1 MENIVQDNQV
11 SSSGQENSP
20 PPENNVEML
29 KEDLEVVGN
38 LDLPL
43 DEIDVSNADVTNKI
57 QPELEKQQNKNLNDP
72 NATFICELC
81 HTEPKKLQTYFLH
94 LILFHHEKELCEYL
108 EVNPK
113 IQKNY
118 MCPMCKKTM
127 SSNNHQEYLIHYFM
141 GHDQEFVMRLQE
153 KSVRKSKE
161 TSIII
166 KPAIIDDGQ
175 KQCPICNFY
184 FPNEIA
190 LNNHIKSKHETN
202 ICEICKSDAKFT
214 EAGFVQHLLFEHFRH
229 VHDQLQNIKY
239 PSDCKGCN
247 ILLTD
252 FQAALDHVVEKHEV
266 LKLLYNNKIKEI
278 QAEELKKKPE
288 KAAMIVQNTN
298 VTVAK
303 KEEISSEVKE
313 HYECNIC
320 RVKFGQK
327 VKYDKIGEL
336 RSHLAVT
343 HFKDLLLKE
352 LKDQLE
358 KFPLCPFKNCP
369 SMFNNQNLGKYSCST
384 KTLKTIFY
392 KVDLEISNNPK
403 I

>member
-43 DEIDVSNADVTNKI
+43 DEIDVTNADVTNKI
-57 QPELEKQQNKNLNDP
+57 QPEQLEKQQQNKNLNDP

-288 KAAMIVQNTN
+288 KAATGINISHENRNYSNRDPKNFKTFPKFLKNFRRHNT
-298 VTVAK
+298 V
-303 KEEISSEVKE
+303 ILQ
-313 HYECNIC
+313 
-320 RVKFGQK
+320 RFLQ
-327 VKYDKIGEL
+327 
-336 RSHLAVT
+336 R
-343 HFKDLLLKE
+343 F
-352 LKDQLE
+352 
-358 KFPLCPFKNCP
+358 
-369 SMFNNQNLGKYSCST
+369 
-384 KTLKTIFY
+384 
-392 KVDLEISNNPK
+392 
-403 I
+403 